1 MSLSPGSRLGRYEIL
16 QPLGAGGMGE
26 VYRARDT
33 RLDRDVAIK
42 ILPESVARDPERLA
56 RFDREAKAVAAL
68 SHPNILALHDAG
80 TEDGTTFAVMELLD
94 GETLRDRLASGP
106 LPVRRAVDTAVQVAR
121 GLAAAHAK
129 GLVHRDLKPEN
140 VFLVADGQVKILD
153 FGLAKT
159 ADPGDST
166 ATTTHAPAMTD
177 PGTVLGTVGYMAP
190 EQVRG
195 HAVDARTDLF
205 ALGSV
210 FYEMLTGQRAFRRD
224 TAAETMTAILRE
236 DPPDLPQ
243 PQSAQAPALDRIIR
257 HCLEKNPGERF
268 QSARDVA
275 FALEALSG
283 TTGSSG
289 MSGASRASGAELSH
303 PSVRSSKVGLA
314 GAASVLAVAV
324 AAAAW
329 AAGYVH
335 FGAAPAVGT
344 SVENITYQPVTFD
357 EGFVFAAR
365 FARDG
370 RTIVYS
376 ADWENQKT
384 RDIFV
389 TSLENS
395 GARALGYKGSDLLA
409 VSPDGA
415 LAILM
420 DGTVPGG
427 NPYGRRGT
435 IARASLTGGAPRPEL
450 DRVTF
455 ADFGPDQSLAVI
467 RDVRQKR
474 ALETVEW
481 PQGAPLKEPET
492 SADLVYAF
500 PTPRVS
506 PSGANIA
513 FFVCRAT
520 GCTVRIAGKT
530 GETIAESKTYFDWW
544 GLAWAPGGREVW
556 FAVAETN
563 GRQCT
568 LRALDL
574 SGRERVILRTPGAIT
589 LHDIS
594 AEGRVLA
601 AFDQVNARLE
611 VRDSPSAPPRDLS
624 WKEGGDLADFSRKGV
639 VLFGERGDSAGPTG
653 SVYVRRP
660 GDLEP
665 TRISDGVPIAIS
677 DDGTQALVRS
687 HVKPIKLT
695 IVPTSGLAQPL
706 DVGPLDDIH
715 AGGWLK
721 DGRLVL
727 ELRRPGE
734 SGTVYVRPAAG
745 GALAR
750 LLPAGVHVI
759 GRRPFSPD
767 GQRVTAA
774 DEKGEVLICTTPATG
789 EGACTPV
796 TGSKSSDDIA
806 GWASDNRSLFL
817 YQHYPVPIRV
827 DRLDVATG
835 RRELFATVQP
845 ASAAVSGLR
854 NLVITPDGAIA
865 YTYGR
870 SRSTLYVISGLK

>member
-16 QPLGAGGMGE
+16 NPLGAGGMGE

-106 LPVRRAVDTAVQVAR
+106 LPVRRAVDTAVQIAR

-153 FGLAKT
+153 FGLAKA

-289 MSGASRASGAELSH
+289 TSGAPGASRAEV
-303 PSVRSSKVGLA
+303 PPTSVRSSRAGLA
-314 GAASVLAVAV
+314 GAALVLAVAV

-335 FGAAPAVGT
+335 FGAATPAGT

-389 TSLENS
+389 TSLDNTGS
-395 GARALGYKGSDLLA
+395 RALGYKGSDLLA

-474 ALETVEW
+474 ASETVEW
-481 PQGAPLKEPET
+481 PQGTPLKEPET
-492 SADLVYAF
+492 SADFVSSF

-506 PSGANIA
+506 PSGAHIA
-513 FFVCRAT
+513 FFVCRGT
-520 GCTVRIAGKT
+520 GCSVRIA
-530 GETIAESKTYFDWW
+530 A
-544 GLAWAPGGREVW
+544 
-556 FAVAETN
+556 
-563 GRQCT
+563 
-568 LRALDL
+568 
-574 SGRERVILRTPGAIT
+574 
-589 LHDIS
+589 
-594 AEGRVLA
+594 
-601 AFDQVNARLE
+601 
-611 VRDSPSAPPRDLS
+611 
-624 WKEGGDLADFSRKGV
+624 
-639 VLFGERGDSAGPTG
+639 
-653 SVYVRRP
+653 
-660 GDLEP
+660 
-665 TRISDGVPIAIS
+665 
-677 DDGTQALVRS
+677 
-687 HVKPIKLT
+687 
-695 IVPTSGLAQPL
+695 
-706 DVGPLDDIH
+706 
-715 AGGWLK
+715 
-721 DGRLVL
+721 
-727 ELRRPGE
+727 
-734 SGTVYVRPAAG
+734 
-745 GALAR
+745 
-750 LLPAGVHVI
+750 
-759 GRRPFSPD
+759 
-767 GQRVTAA
+767 
-774 DEKGEVLICTTPATG
+774 
-789 EGACTPV
+789 
-796 TGSKSSDDIA
+796 
-806 GWASDNRSLFL
+806 
-817 YQHYPVPIRV
+817 
-827 DRLDVATG
+827 
-835 RRELFATVQP
+835 
-845 ASAAVSGLR
+845 
-854 NLVITPDGAIA
+854 
-865 YTYGR
+865 
-870 SRSTLYVISGLK
+870 